1 MIKNLKITVL
11 ILCLTAFQG
20 FSQAIGFMNATG
32 EQQSM
37 TMMVTPDSD
46 ANKVR
51 YSAIKH
57 KMYISNE
64 YKDAKVDNIPEVFKL
79 RYNMFKDEM
88 EFIKN
93 NETYYLK
100 KDDGRIVNFINN
112 DTKFIILKEGK
123 DLGYYKIL
131 SDGEV
136 QLLVKQ
142 SVDFK
147 DAVPAKSSYQPA
159 KKADFIRND
168 DVYHIRYSSNG
179 RMVEVPTSKR
189 KFYDLFSS
197 MYSDVK
203 GFVKSNKLDI
213 KDEKDLLKVVA
224 YFNSN

>member
-11 ILCLTAFQG
+11 ILCLSVFQG
-20 FSQAIGFMNATG
+20 FSQAMGFMNATG

-37 TMMVTPDSD
+37 TMMVTPDKD

-57 KMYISNE
+57 KMYISND

-100 KDDGRIVNFINN
+100 KGDGRIVDFINR
-112 DTKFIILKEGK
+112 DTKFIILKEDK
-123 DLGYYKIL
+123 DLGYYRIL
-131 SDGEV
+131 TDGEI

-159 KKADFIRND
+159 KKADFVRND
-168 DVYHIRYSSNG
+168 DVYHIRYSNNG
-179 RMVEVPTSKR
+179 RMVEVPSKKR
-189 KFYDLFSS
+189 KFIEIFES

-203 GFVKSNKLDI
+203 SYIKKNKLDVR
-213 KDEKDLLKVVA
+213 EEEDLKNIVS
-224 YFNSN
+224 YFNEN